1 QFKLNAIVG
10 AGLVPALCRVGKQNN
25 KRAKCNL
32 PPVYFY
38 FKIIYIIKCQ
48 RVILKKKLNTQI
60 SEIRNP
66 KLKCPLFIF
75 ISKKRKNNKSTFT
88 ILLGYKSNRKTGF

>member
-1 QFKLNAIVG
+1 
-10 AGLVPALCRVGKQNN
+10 VGKQNN

-66 KLKCPLFIF
+66 KSEIKIPLLFLFQKKEKITNRLSQSF
-75 ISKKRKNNKSTFT
+75 LGTKVIEKPVSKSDK
-88 ILLGYKSNRKTGF
+88 

>member
-1 QFKLNAIVG
+1 MTFIRKKLNERFGFKLNAIVG

-38 FKIIYIIKCQ
+38 FKK
-48 RVILKKKLNTQI
+48 
-60 SEIRNP
+60 
-66 KLKCPLFIF
+66 
-75 ISKKRKNNKSTFT
+75 KKRKIVYFCLPVEHNNLHNL
-88 ILLGYKSNRKTGF
+88 ILPI